1 LGAFNVSFDVTD
13 ECRGFARIDSCLLVC
28 ELSCHCYAEVLGWR
42 GAVVTKKRF
51 FTAFC
56 AKILGFRKEIEPQ
69 MDADK

>member
-1 LGAFNVSFDVTD
+1 
-13 ECRGFARIDSCLLVC
+13 LLVC